1 MSDASHELR
10 SPLATVITLLEVA
23 RARPDRADWPSV
35 AATAEVE
42 AGRLGHIVD
51 NLLLLAR
58 SDEGHLVRG
67 HEPVDLDEL
76 ALAEGERLKAQGRV
90 LVDLR
95 GVGAGRVLG
104 DREQLGRVRRNL
116 AANAERH
123 AASTVSFEVARTDGC
138 VEVVVADDGPGI
150 PVEERE
156 RVFERFAR
164 ADQARDRPAGGAGL
178 GLAIVGEVVSVH
190 GGSVVVADSAVGAR
204 IVVRLP
210 AEPDGD

>member
-123 AASTVSFEVARTDGC
+123 AASTVSGEVARTDGC